1 MPLKEERCEY
11 HPHEYQTYSTEFIL
25 THKAAGLFLEPGLG
39 KTVIALT
46 AVWRLLYDYFDATKV
61 LVIAPLRVARDTW
74 GRECEKWTHLNG
86 LTISKVL
93 GSEKERKMALYRKAD
108 IYVINRENVE
118 WLVKTKEWDFDTV
131 IIDELSSF
139 KSPSAKRFRAL
150 KKVRHKIKR
159 IVGLT
164 GTPAPNG
171 LLDIWSQ
178 IYLLDGGERLGRTF
192 SGYRSRYFHPQK
204 YINGG
209 IPTDYTINEDAEE
222 KIYEKISDFCISM
235 KALEYLQMPDIILNK
250 VDVELSEKEMKLYRQ
265 MERDLL
271 LPLEDSDVDAANA
284 AVLSNKLLQMS
295 GGAVYDEFGDV
306 KLIHD
311 RKLEALED
319 LIEAANGKPVL
330 IYYAF
335 KHERDRIKKQFNAGD
350 INTSEDI
357 AKWNRGEMNVVLC
370 HPASAGHGL
379 NLQEGGCTIIWF
391 GLTWSLEL
399 YQQANAR
406 LWRQGQKQ
414 TVVIHHILTKDTID
428 HRVMAAI
435 DNKDTSQSALIEAV
449 RARLVANN
457 NETEGR
463 THGSEFIQPRRI
475 PGSNGL

>member
-1 MPLKEERCEY
+1 MGLKKQEY
-11 HPHEYQTYSTEFIL
+11 NPHEYQAFSTDFIL
-25 THKAAGLFLEPGLG
+25 KHKSAGLFLEPGLG
-39 KTVIALT
+39 KTIITLT
-46 AVWRLLYDYFDATKV
+46 AIWTLIYDYFEVSKV

-74 GRECEKWTHLNG
+74 SRECEKWTHLNG

-93 GSEKERKMALYRKAD
+93 GSEKERKMAIFKKAD

-118 WLVKTKEWDFDTV
+118 WLVKTKEWDFDMV

-192 SGYRSRYFHPQK
+192 TGYRSRYFHPQK

-209 IPTDYTINEDAEE
+209 IPTDYSLNDDAEE
-222 KIYEKISDFCISM
+222 KIYSKISDICISM
-235 KALEYLQMPDIILNK
+235 KALEYLKMPELILNK
-250 VDVELSEKEMKLYRQ
+250 VEVELSEKEMKLYRQ
-265 MERDLL
+265 LERDLL
-271 LPLEDSDVDAANA
+271 LPFEDSDVDAANA
-284 AVLSNKLLQMS
+284 AVLTNKLLQLS
-295 GGAVYDEFGDV
+295 GGAVYDEFSDV
-306 KLIHD
+306 KYIHD
-311 RKLEALED
+311 KKLEALED
-319 LIEAANGKPVL
+319 LIEAANGKAVL
-330 IYYAF
+330 IYYGF
-335 KHERDRIKKQFNAGD
+335 KHERDRIKKKFNVEE

-357 AKWNRGEMNVVLC
+357 AKWNAGKIQIALC
-370 HPASAGHGL
+370 HPASTGHGL
-379 NLQEGGCTIIWF
+379 NLQDGGSTIIWF

-414 TVVIHHILTKDTID
+414 TVVIHHIIAKDTID
-428 HRVMAAI
+428 ERAMIALE
-435 DNKDTSQSALIEAV
+435 NKDISQKALIEAV
-449 RARLVANN
+449 KATVKK
-457 NETEGR
+457 EGILD
-463 THGSEFIQPRRI
+463 G
-475 PGSNGL
+475 GK